1 MTLDS
6 TIGAATAESYVSVAD
21 ATTYHANRGNAAW
34 AAAALTAQEQAL
46 RKATAYLDSRYTWR
60 GTRASITQALDWPR
74 YGVVVDGVTVIGTTI
89 PAGLLSASYELALK
103 ALTTDL
109 FADVEA
115 QPVESVTVGPITR
128 KLSAPRNGGQ
138 KRFAAVDALLRDL
151 VIGGSFVA
159 VVRA

>member
-1 MTLDS
+1 MALDA
-6 TIGAATAESYVSVAD
+6 TIGGTSSDAYVTLAEATA
-21 ATTYHANRGNAAW
+21 YHAGLSNAAW
-34 AAAALTAQEQAL
+34 SAATSAAQEAAI
-46 RKATAYLDSRYTWR
+46 RKATIYLDSKYMWKGDRVT
-60 GTRASITQALDWPR
+60 STQALTWPR
-74 YGVVVDGVTVIGTTI
+74 SGVYFDGYLIDSDVL
-89 PAGLLSASYELALK
+89 PASLKKASYELALK

-138 KRFAAVDALLRDL
+138 KRFAAVDAMVRDL